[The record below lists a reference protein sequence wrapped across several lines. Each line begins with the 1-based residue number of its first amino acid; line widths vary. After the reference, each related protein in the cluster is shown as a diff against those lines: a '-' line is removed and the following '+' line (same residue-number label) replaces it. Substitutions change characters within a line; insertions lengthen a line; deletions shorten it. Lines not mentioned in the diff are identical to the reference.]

1 MEVVRESKVPRTQ
14 KPQYVA
20 NEIYSERE
28 RSLEVKF
35 VLSLSKSGS
44 STNNATWSHS
54 GLCKVQNTV

>member
-20 NEIYSERE
+20 NEIYSKRE

-35 VLSLSKSGS
+35 VLSLSKSG
-44 STNNATWSHS
+44 HS
-54 GLCKVQNTV
+54 LHK